1 MKRLTFTVDLDVED
15 DYYDVFSKPYDL
27 ARSAM
32 TYGDKHQPWAMSLA
46 LAAGLTIVGAVAA
59 GWASIGWWTP

>member
-15 DYYDVFSKPYDL
+15 DDYDEYLRPSDL
-27 ARSAM
+27 ARAAM

-46 LAAGLTIVGAVAA
+46 LG
-59 GWASIGWWTP
+59 SDIGVQTLEET